1 MYPSSLTIV
10 AGMLM
15 GFASSLHCAGMCGS
29 IGSALMLT
37 TQPEADM
44 GQRARMLLVT
54 QFGRVLAYAAAALA
68 VAGVFLAGQLL
79 RIRGHAY
86 YVIVAGLAFLAV
98 DAAVWWRFGIMPGP
112 KSYQDGF
119 VPAAIMG
126 VFLGPLYR
134 VIAPVP
140 R

>member
-1 MYPSSLTIV
+1 MVVRALTLTAALLAVLAV
-10 AGMLM
+10 AM
-15 GFASSLHCAGMCGS
+15 GFGWLHTAWFGY
-29 IGSALMLT
+29 A
-37 TQPEADM
+37 PEK
-44 GQRARMLLVT
+44 ARDVLLI
-54 QFGRVLAYAAAALA
+54 YAAAAIA
-68 VAGVFLAGQLL
+68 VDVLFLAGQLL
-79 RIRGHAY
+79 RFRGHAY

-134 VIAPVP
+134 IIAPMP

>member
-1 MYPSSLTIV
+1 MKMTR
-10 AGMLM
+10 
-15 GFASSLHCAGMCGS
+15 
-29 IGSALMLT
+29 ALMLMAALLAVLAVAMGFGWLHT
-37 TQPEADM
+37 VWFAYAPE
-44 GQRARMLLVT
+44 GARDVL
-54 QFGRVLAYAAAALA
+54 LAYAAAATA
-68 VAGVFLAGQLL
+68 VAVLFLAGQLL

-86 YVIVAGLAFLAV
+86 DVIVGGLAFLAV

-134 VIAPVP
+134 IIAPGP

>member
-1 MYPSSLTIV
+1 MTRTLAQAAALV
-10 AGMLM
+10 AVLAVAMAFGW
-15 GFASSLHCAGMCGS
+15 LHTLWFGYA
-29 IGSALMLT
+29 
-37 TQPEADM
+37 PE
-44 GQRARMLLVT
+44 GARTVL
-54 QFGRVLAYAAAALA
+54 LAYAAAALA
-68 VAGVFLAGQLL
+68 VAALFLAGQLL

-134 VIAPVP
+134 IIAPVP

>member
-1 MYPSSLTIV
+1 MMRVL
-10 AGMLM
+10 MLM
-15 GFASSLHCAGMCGS
+15 AAILGVLAVAMGFGWLHTVWFGYA
-29 IGSALMLT
+29 
-37 TQPEADM
+37 PE
-44 GQRARMLLVT
+44 GTWTVLLV
-54 QFGRVLAYAAAALA
+54 YAAAALA
-68 VAGVFLAGQLL
+68 VAVLFLAGQLL

-126 VFLGPLYR
+126 VFLGPLFR
-134 VIAPVP
+134 IIAPVP